1 MPDIPCPIVLKTF
14 PCKDQYSALDE
25 EFILCYYHP
34 SEITKANKLKR
45 KGVKMMKKIMI
56 GILAVLCMVLFVSA
70 AFAGEKEEA
79 SWFKPA
85 LSVGYAFDAVDPHF
99 TFTTRGAPL
108 IGGTNIDIEPP
119 RLSGI
124 YTALELPF
132 AVTDRLKL
140 ALSGSLTSNLTSD
153 DMDETYNFGTI
164 RRSWDLD
171 NSNNRWSADFLA
183 SYAFVKDLSFIK
195 DISAVAGVRWDYQTA
210 RYDEPF
216 NVMGVL
222 SGPGDTEEFTM
233 YTLAPVFG
241 LTSTFKGYKYGIFGG
256 DIKLGL
262 LGGPIVFG
270 HLDYKEKFGNGALSW
285 HFDDDLNSGGY
296 LFKVFGE
303 ITALSGKIAP
313 AIDGSLSIFAQCTVS
328 KAGGTLDGTA
338 NTGATQGF
346 DFESDS
352 SVVAIG
358 LKAAITF

>member
-1 MPDIPCPIVLKTF
+1 M
-14 PCKDQYSALDE
+14 A
-25 EFILCYYHP
+25 
-34 SEITKANKLKR
+34 
-45 KGVKMMKKIMI
+45 MKKIMI
-56 GILAVLCMVLFVSA
+56 GIVAVLCMVLFVSA
-70 AFAGEKEEA
+70 AFAGEKGSEGNYWA
-79 SWFKPA
+79 PWFKPA
-85 LSVGYAFDAVDPHF
+85 LSVGYAFDAIDTHY
-99 TFTTRGAPL
+99 TFHTRGAPL
-108 IGGTNIDIEPP
+108 LGAIKFDIEPP

-140 ALSGSLTSNLTSD
+140 TLGGSLTSNLTSD
-153 DMDETYNFGTI
+153 HMNEKYLAPAPIG
-164 RRSWDLD
+164 RSWDLD

-183 SYAFVKDLSFIK
+183 SYAFVKDISFIK

-216 NVMGVL
+216 KVMGVL
-222 SGPGDTEEFTM
+222 SGARDEEEFTM
-233 YTLAPVFG
+233 YTVAPVFG
-241 LTSTFKGYKYGIFGG
+241 LTGTFKGYKSGIFGG

-270 HLDYKEKFGNGALSW
+270 HVDYKERFGNGLLSW
-285 HFDDDLNSGGY
+285 HFGDDLNSGGY

-303 ITALSGKIAP
+303 ITALSGKITP
-313 AIDGSLSIFAQCTVS
+313 KIDGSVSLFAQCTLS

-352 SVVAIG
+352 TVVDIG